1 MSWKPD
7 FDGVTFVGV
16 EKYTNQD
23 TPSMCTK
30 MSIQTKMLPQSLAL
44 VTEKSIQ
51 FLNVGFAGRKA
62 MRMFAEYTTK
72 GNGRVSDLDMH
83 VAIQRA
89 RREAKSMGVK

>member
-72 GNGRVSDLDMH
+72 ENGRVSDLDMH
-83 VAIQRA
+83 DAIQRA